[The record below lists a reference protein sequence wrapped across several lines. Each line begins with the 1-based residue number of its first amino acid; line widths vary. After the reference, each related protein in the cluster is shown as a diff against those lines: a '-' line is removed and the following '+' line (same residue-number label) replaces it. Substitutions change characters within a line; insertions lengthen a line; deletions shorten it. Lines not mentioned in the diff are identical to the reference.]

1 MVQPTSGLG
10 SNRRPDVMSRLNLLL
25 VLSSS
30 RGSPPL
36 PSPLTKK
43 LTLKFQFDLE
53 TMDNLWDLLL
63 TILVYYFKYSF
74 SLVIVIL

>member
-10 SNRRPDVMSRLNLLL
+10 SNPGPDAMSRLNLLL
-25 VLSSS
+25 ILSSS
-30 RGSPPL
+30 RGFPPPPPP

-43 LTLKFQFDLE
+43 HSKFQFDLE

-63 TILVYYFKYSF
+63 TILV
-74 SLVIVIL
+74 